1 VPFDAR
7 GKHVLQI
14 TFDMGPAGG
23 KIVGTKELEVGK

>member
-1 VPFDAR
+1 VPTDAH
-7 GKHVLQI
+7 GKYTLQI